1 MPTPPQVH
9 PSQKFKL
16 DKSIEGSITF
26 LALHGVLD
34 EGFEGQKVAEA
45 VRTKKLVVSLHDVRR
60 FASWG
65 MAEWMSFLR
74 GTAERDLYFVECSTY
89 AVNQMNLVTGLLG
102 HGKLVSFYSPY
113 RCGSCGEEFETRM
126 LVPLE
131 RAAIRDLADSAKI
144 CATCGGSARMD
155 KYAATMGAA
164 IADRSMFDMDDE
176 VIGFLR
182 DRFKYELTP
191 DVSRFRAHRRVVK
204 THAYIRLSGDLTRM
218 PPEVLTRSSEGTT
231 VVDLAG
237 VVFDPSDLTQWRA
250 YVRAALPGLTSL
262 QLLDCPPGFLEA
274 AVRPE
279 DLQGKLKVRSFALQ
293 YLCPSCNTTVGAMV
307 DVALNLE
314 QLSDGT
320 LPAARCVTCQSALVP
335 FSTESMG
342 LLRLLPAREH
352 DGALDAFVIKSRSE
366 PLGKLEDC
374 FAARPPKP
382 ATPPTGGVSR
392 GVYVASAL
400 TALAIAGFAI
410 VLILWRQRADVVAPA
425 APQLQI
431 TPGKPVP
438 TFQRPEWI
446 VSDVPSSGFCQD
458 MINRLVCVGV
468 SAYRSNRND
477 AVADANDA
485 ALEELVNAIGL
496 KITDPFFRE
505 SVLISYSEAR
515 SKALSAL
522 QAVDTDR
529 TSAKYTAADD
539 VVRKARMRV
548 SEIFQTSGGPAVPAQ
563 RSDWYWEEYAAEK
576 GGGTEFLVFVRYD
589 ISLDAVKA
597 LIEKYS
603 AATPVASSM
612 TMTAFPGLAWQL
624 PDFTGGAMLTKVGR
638 PLAGAGLVPQQV
650 VMAVG
655 DQRVVDASALARRM
669 DEWTKG
675 TAGVLSLTVKS
686 AAAPA
691 QVVELKR

>member
-1 MPTPPQVH
+1 MPTPPQIH

-34 EGFEGQKVAEA
+34 EGFEGQKVAES
-45 VRTKKLVVSLHDVRR
+45 VRTKKLVVSLYDVRR

-126 LVPLE
+126 IVPLE
-131 RAAIRDLADSAKI
+131 RAAIRDLAESTKP
-144 CATCGGSARMD
+144 CATCGASARMD
-155 KYAATMGAA
+155 KYAATMSAA
-164 IADRSMFDMDDE
+164 IADRSVFDLDDD

-182 DRFKYELTP
+182 NRFKYELTP
-191 DVSRFRAHRRVVK
+191 DVTRFRAHRRVVK
-204 THAYIRLSGDLTRM
+204 AHTYIRLSGDLTRM
-218 PPEVLTRSSEGTT
+218 PPDALVKASEGTT

-237 VVFDPSDLTQWRA
+237 VVFDPNDLTQWRA
-250 YVRAALPGLTSL
+250 YARAVLPGLASL

-335 FSTESMG
+335 FPTESIG
-342 LLRLLPAREH
+342 LLRQLPAREH
-352 DGALDAFVIKSRSE
+352 DAALDAFVIKSRGE

-374 FAARPPKP
+374 LIARPPKP
-382 ATPPTGGVSR
+382 APKPPSVSR
-392 GVYVASAL
+392 GVYIASAL
-400 TALAIAGFAI
+400 TALAIAGFAV
-410 VLILWRQRADVVAPA
+410 VLILWKQRADVVATT

-468 SAYRSNRND
+468 SAFRSNRND
-477 AVADANDA
+477 AVVDANDA

-505 SVLISYSEAR
+505 SVLTAYSEAR
-515 SKALSAL
+515 SKALAAL

-539 VVRKARMRV
+539 VVRKARTRV
-548 SEIFQTSGGPAVPAQ
+548 SEIFQASGGPAVPAQ

-603 AATPVASSM
+603 AATPVASSI

-624 PDFTGGAMLTKVGR
+624 ADFTGGAMLTKVGR
-638 PLAGAGLVPQQV
+638 PLAGAGLAPQQV
-650 VMAVG
+650 IMMVG

-675 TAGVLSLTVKS
+675 TAGTLSLTVKS
-686 AAAPA
+686 AAGPA

>member
-1 MPTPPQVH
+1 MPTPQQVH

-16 DKSIEGSITF
+16 EKSTDGAITF

-34 EGFEGQKVAEA
+34 EGFEGQKIAES

-74 GTAERDLYFVECSTY
+74 ATAERDLYFIECSTY

-131 RAAIRDLADSAKI
+131 RAAIRELADSAKI

-164 IADRSMFDMDDE
+164 IADRSVFDMDDE
-176 VIGFLR
+176 VVGFLR
-182 DRFKYELTP
+182 NRFKYELTP
-191 DVSRFRAHRRVVK
+191 DVSRFRAHRRVGKGSV
-204 THAYIRLSGDLTRM
+204 YLRLSGDLTRM
-218 PPEVLTRSSEGTT
+218 PADVLARSSEGAT

-237 VVFDPSDLTQWRA
+237 VVFDPSELTQWRT
-250 YVRAALPGLTSL
+250 YLRTALPAVTSL
-262 QLLDCPPGFLEA
+262 QLLDCPPGFLET

-279 DLQGKLKVRSFALQ
+279 DLQSKLKIRSFALQ

-314 QLSDGT
+314 QLSDGIV
-320 LPAARCVTCQSALVP
+320 PAARCVTCQSPLTP
-335 FSTESMG
+335 FATESLG
-342 LLRLLPAREH
+342 LLRLLPARER
-352 DGALDAFVIKSRSE
+352 DGALDAFVNKARGE

-374 FAARPPKP
+374 LVPRPPKP
-382 ATPPTGGVSR
+382 VAPPAGVSR

-400 TALAIAGFAI
+400 TALAIAGFAV
-410 VLILWRQRADVVAPA
+410 VLILWKQRGDA
-425 APQLQI
+425 APIAAPLVQI

-446 VSDVPSSGFCQD
+446 VSDVPSTGFCQD
-458 MINRLVCVGV
+458 VINRLVCVGV
-468 SAYRSNRND
+468 SSYRSNRND

-485 ALEELVNAIGL
+485 ALEELVNAVGL
-496 KITDPFFRE
+496 KIVDPFFRD
-505 SVLISYSEAR
+505 SVLTGYSEAR

-529 TSAKYTAADD
+529 TSAAYTAADD
-539 VVRKARMRV
+539 VVRKARLRV
-548 SEIFQTSGGPAVPAQ
+548 AEIFQVSGGPAVPAQ
-563 RSDWYWEEYAAEK
+563 RSDWYWEEYVAEK

-589 ISLDAVKA
+589 VSLDAVKA
-597 LIEKYS
+597 LVEKYS

-624 PDFTGGAMLTKVGR
+624 ADFTGGAMLTKVGR
-638 PLAGAGLVPQQV
+638 PLAGAGLAPQQV

-655 DQRVVDASALARRM
+655 DQRVVDAPGLARRV
-669 DEWTKG
+669 DEWSRGSAG
-675 TAGVLSLTVKS
+675 TLSLTVRG
-686 AAAPA
+686 AATPV
-691 QVVELKR
+691 QTVEIKR